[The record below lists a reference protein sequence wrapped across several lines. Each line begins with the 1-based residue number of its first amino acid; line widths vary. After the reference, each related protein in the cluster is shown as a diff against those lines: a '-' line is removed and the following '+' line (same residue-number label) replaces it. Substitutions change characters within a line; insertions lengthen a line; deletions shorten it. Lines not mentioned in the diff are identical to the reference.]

1 MKGSPVRVRLSA
13 HSIQGAQRRSSM
25 ACRES
30 ERHAETT
37 AFQRA
42 VCIVTCNTGSGVS
55 ESMAVHYLSLLLS
68 GKSIAGHRIAVL
80 CVKSIALNIRTIT
93 GYNTAILGTP
103 HIFAPCLYARSP
115 TCQERSACRLS
126 RKPRLVNSRSK
137 TVWSS
142 VSQRHG
148 NVGETERQKN
158 PTFRKWRTGFLLSF
172 ICVSLYQ
179 AHLLPGRHP
188 NT

>member
-13 HSIQGAQRRSSM
+13 HSIQGAQRRPSM

-80 CVKSIALNIRTIT
+80 CVKSD
-93 GYNTAILGTP
+93 
-103 HIFAPCLYARSP
+103 
-115 TCQERSACRLS
+115 
-126 RKPRLVNSRSK
+126 
-137 TVWSS
+137 
-142 VSQRHG
+142 
-148 NVGETERQKN
+148 
-158 PTFRKWRTGFLLSF
+158 
-172 ICVSLYQ
+172 CVKYQ
-179 AHLLPGRHP
+179 NNYGLQYCDFGHPAHLCTVFIRKKSNMSGTVSVQVVEKTKTRKQRAVKPFGQAYHNDTVTLEKLKDKKIPPSESGGRDFYCLLFV
-188 NT
+188 